1 MKVYNYNQI
10 RPYDT
15 AIIVAS
21 AQLGTSILTLPRTV
35 TEAVQTS
42 DGWIAIL
49 ISGLIMLLVSWILGQ
64 VLIQYPGWNLVT
76 ISSRLIGVKL
86 TQLFFLL
93 FAAVI
98 MCYFA
103 IVIRM
108 TGLLTK
114 LYFFELTPLEIV
126 GVLGVHTTM
135 NVYVPTI
142 ELAKEAEIP
151 GGFFDRLQSIFF
163 AVWILAIFSSAVFAL
178 DITTL
183 LLQSV
188 FQKIR
193 KMSWILGIAPIAYLL
208 SMIPRNNQ
216 EVFEWGS
223 SAIVV
228 LFSLSV
234 TYTFVLFITAKWK
247 GRRRHG

>member
-1 MKVYNYNQI
+1 
-10 RPYDT
+10 
-15 AIIVAS
+15 
-21 AQLGTSILTLPRTV
+21 
-35 TEAVQTS
+35 
-42 DGWIAIL
+42 
-49 ISGLIMLLVSWILGQ
+49 MLFVSWILGQ

-163 AVWILAIFSSAVFAL
+163 AVWVLRSSAPPYSPWTSRLCSCNRSSKRSARCLGFWESR
-178 DITTL
+178 
-183 LLQSV
+183 QSL
-188 FQKIR
+188 IC
-193 KMSWILGIAPIAYLL
+193 SP
-208 SMIPRNNQ
+208 
-216 EVFEWGS
+216 
-223 SAIVV
+223 
-228 LFSLSV
+228 
-234 TYTFVLFITAKWK
+234 
-247 GRRRHG
+247 

>member
-49 ISGLIMLLVSWILGQ
+49 ISGLIMLFVSWILGQ

-93 FAAVI
+93 F
-98 MCYFA
+98 
-103 IVIRM
+103 
-108 TGLLTK
+108 
-114 LYFFELTPLEIV
+114 
-126 GVLGVHTTM
+126 
-135 NVYVPTI
+135 
-142 ELAKEAEIP
+142 
-151 GGFFDRLQSIFF
+151 
-163 AVWILAIFSSAVFAL
+163 
-178 DITTL
+178 
-183 LLQSV
+183 SV
-188 FQKIR
+188 CC
-193 KMSWILGIAPIAYLL
+193 GHH
-208 SMIPRNNQ
+208 
-216 EVFEWGS
+216 
-223 SAIVV
+223 V
-228 LFSLSV
+228 LFRDRHPHDRAADEA
-234 TYTFVLFITAKWK
+234 LFF
-247 GRRRHG
+247 